1 MRFFNLNQKEET
13 IFIEGVKCEHCIIRI
28 QEELKKYQVK
38 IEMTLN
44 EKLAKVS
51 FDERKISLLEIKDK
65 INALGYSCV

>member
-13 IFIEGVKCEHCIIRI
+13 IFIEGVKCENCIFRI